1 MTRDCSVVCLGQCDY
16 QEAYQLQKQLLCRR
30 IGKRI
35 PDTLIL
41 LQHPPVITVGR
52 KGARRNILVDNEV
65 LCREGIPVYNTD
77 RGGDITYHGPG
88 QIVGYPILD
97 LNRHGRDVHK
107 VIYMF
112 EEVIIRLLAGCGI
125 EGTRLP
131 DYPGVWVGSEKICA
145 IGIGISNWVTYH
157 GFALNVNTNLAHFS
171 FITPCGIPDRG
182 VTSMARLLGRP
193 VDELDVAEDLV
204 KIFGMV
210 FNLQMK
216 RDTLETVGSY
226 GR

>member
-1 MTRDCSVVCLGQCDY
+1 MTRDCRVVYLGQCDY
-16 QEAYQLQKQLLCRR
+16 QEAYQLQKQFLCRR
-30 IGKRI
+30 IGGRI

-65 LCREGIPVYNTD
+65 LHREGIPVYNTD

-97 LNRHGRDVHK
+97 LNQHGRDVHK

-112 EEVIIRLLAGCGI
+112 EDVIIGLLAGYGI
-125 EGTRLP
+125 EGTRTP

-145 IGIGISNWVTYH
+145 IGIAVSNWVTYH
-157 GFALNVNTNLAHFS
+157 GFALNVNTNLTHFS
-171 FITPCGIPDRG
+171 YITPCGISDRG
-182 VTSMARLLGRP
+182 VSSMARLLGGP
-193 VDELDVAEDLV
+193 VDEVKVAEDLV
-204 KIFGMV
+204 KIFGLV
-210 FNLQMK
+210 FNLEMK
-216 RDTLETVGSY
+216 RDTLKTQLL
-226 GR
+226 

>member
-1 MTRDCSVVCLGQCDY
+1 MTRDCRVVYLGQCDY
-16 QEAYQLQKQLLCRR
+16 QEAYQLQKQFLCRR
-30 IGKRI
+30 IGGRI

-65 LCREGIPVYNTD
+65 LHREGIPVYNTD

-97 LNRHGRDVHK
+97 LNQHGRDVHK

-112 EEVIIRLLAGCGI
+112 EDVIIGLLAGYGI
-125 EGTRLP
+125 EGTRSP

-145 IGIGISNWVTYH
+145 IGIAVSNWVTYH
-157 GFALNVNTNLAHFS
+157 GFALNVNTNLTHFS
-171 FITPCGIPDRG
+171 YITPCGISDRG
-182 VTSMARLLGRP
+182 VSSMARLLGGP
-193 VDELDVAEDLV
+193 VDEVKVAEDLV
-204 KIFGMV
+204 KIFGLV
-210 FNLQMK
+210 FNLEMK
-216 RDTLETVGSY
+216 RDTLKTQLL
-226 GR
+226 